1 MRNRFAVPLAIAALL
16 FATSISPGDVRA
28 QQPKPRP
35 LEMALVGPGTLVIP
49 GIGSVDGL
57 LSAADVARYQ
67 RVFELQETGDWNAA
81 NAIIA
86 RIQDR
91 RLMGHVEAQR
101 YLHPTRY
108 RSRFTELRAWM
119 AAHADHPQAR
129 RIHRLAVL
137 RQPKGARAAQ
147 APVTHTLPIP
157 GEVVRKASESR
168 PLYSRAATRAGRQ
181 VQSDIRRRVARGWPT
196 GAKQLL
202 EQRSAQRLLDH
213 TQIAQAWRTIARG
226 YFRAGKD
233 AEALEAAW
241 AADVIAPGA
250 SPLAYWWG
258 GLAAWRLGKTQDAE
272 TFFSTLANSTL
283 AADSLAAAGG
293 FWAARAAIAN
303 GHPDRVTA
311 LLEIGAV
318 HERHFYGL
326 LSRRALGVTSQFDWK
341 KPSLGFVAY
350 RDVADTRIG
359 ARAIALLQV
368 GREHEAELELLNLAA
383 ARPTLLPDVLALA
396 ASASLPAVS
405 LKLSGFAEPRS
416 ELAAAY
422 PVPDWQPADGY
433 AVDQALVFAFVRQ
446 ESAFNRR
453 AKSHAGARGLMQ
465 LMPRTASY
473 VARERELRGRG
484 KYKLFDPELNLVL
497 GQQYIE
503 LLMSERGIQ
512 QDLFRTATAYNAG
525 PGNLRKW
532 ERSIAHG
539 DDPLLFIESLP
550 SRETRAFVERI
561 LTNLWIYRDR
571 LGQNSLSLDD
581 IVAGRWPRYTAQDA
595 NAGN

>member
-16 FATSISPGDVRA
+16 FATSMSPDDVRA

-35 LEMALVGPGTLVIP
+35 LETALVGPGTLVIP
-49 GIGSVDGL
+49 GIGSVDGV

-147 APVTHTLPIP
+147 APITHTLPIP
-157 GEVVRKASESR
+157 GEVVRKASEGR

-202 EQRSAQRLLDH
+202 EQRSAQRLLDN

-272 TFFSTLANSTL
+272 TFFSTLTNSTL
-283 AADSLAAAGG
+283 AADSLAAAGS

-303 GHPDRVTA
+303 GHPDRVTT

-341 KPSLGFVAY
+341 KPSLGFGAY

-383 ARPTLLPDVLALA
+383 SRPTLLPDVLALA
-396 ASASLPAVS
+396 VSASLPAVS

-416 ELAAAY
+416 KLAAAY

-453 AKSHAGARGLMQ
+453 AKSLAGARGLMQ

-484 KYKLFDPELNLVL
+484 KYKLFDPELNLAL

-571 LGQNSLSLDD
+571 LGQNSPSLDD

>member
-157 GEVVRKASESR
+157 GEVVRKASEGR
-168 PLYSRAATRAGRQ
+168 PLYSRAATRGGRQ

-233 AEALEAAW
+233 TEALEAAW

-341 KPSLGFVAY
+341 KPSLGFGAY

-416 ELAAAY
+416 KLAAAY

-484 KYKLFDPELNLVL
+484 KYKLFDPELNLAL

-571 LGQNSLSLDD
+571 LGQNSPSLDD
-581 IVAGRWPRYTAQDA
+581 IVAGRWPHYTAQDA